1 MTDLEKW
8 RIEAWGLDQTKCY
21 QVTCGR
27 CGWQYVPGERSP
39 EQAIARFK
47 QLGWQLRGTGAICP
61 ECALQEELDDP
72 TTISS
77 K

>member
-1 MTDLEKW
+1 MSDLEKW
-8 RIEAWGLDQTKCY
+8 RIEAWGLSDGCY
-21 QVTCGR
+21 EATCSR
-27 CGWQYVPGERSP
+27 CGWQYVPGERTQ
-39 EQAIARFK
+39 EQAIARLK
-47 QLGWQLRGTGAICP
+47 QLGWQLRGTGPICP